1 MVHDVSPKRTVDE
14 VDIARAREYALLA
27 TLLTQSPCAQLL
39 ADLVCLPGGT
49 GPLGQAHAA
58 LAESAVR
65 ASEISTADEYS
76 SLFAGV
82 SDGALLPYASH
93 YLANTLYGRPLA
105 RLRETLGILGI
116 EKGPERIEPEDHVG
130 ILCEIMAALIDG
142 DISAPAGADRT
153 FFNKHLGSW
162 LNRFFVDLENVTSAP
177 FYKSVGTL
185 GRTFIEI
192 ETEAFVR
199 QKRIA
204 RHLHCSRLYQGTRSR

>member
-1 MVHDVSPKRTVDE
+1 MVHEISPRRTVEE

-27 TLLTQSPCAQLL
+27 TLLTRSPRAQLL
-39 ADLVCLPGGT
+39 ANLACLPGGPT
-49 GPLGQAHAA
+49 QLGQAHTA

-65 ASEISTADEYS
+65 STEISTADEYS

-116 EKGPERIEPEDHVG
+116 EKGLERIEPEDHVG

-142 DISAPAGADRT
+142 GISAPAGADRM
-153 FFNKHLGSW
+153 FFSKHLGSW
-162 LNRFFVDLENVTSAP
+162 LNRFFVDLENVTCAP

-192 ETEAFVR
+192 EAEAF
-199 QKRIA
+199 A
-204 RHLHCSRLYQGTRSR
+204 L